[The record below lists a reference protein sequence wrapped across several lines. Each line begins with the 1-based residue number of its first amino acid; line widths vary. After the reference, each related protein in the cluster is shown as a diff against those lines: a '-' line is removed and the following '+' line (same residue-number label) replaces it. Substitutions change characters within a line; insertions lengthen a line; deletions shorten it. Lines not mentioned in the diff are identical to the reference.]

1 MGRPGL
7 NRSAVIAA
15 AADLADELG
24 FDAVTISV
32 LARHLGVRSPTLYS
46 HISGATDLRTAVTA
60 YVLDELA
67 DATTT
72 AMAAGEG
79 RDPAAASRN
88 GYDGEFGRG
97 DPSVTPAELPVVGEG
112 SSLLIAFA
120 DAIRDFARRS
130 PGRYDATTRQRVPPA
145 SDPAAEIPD
154 SVAAAITAGRRNA
167 DLALAVVR
175 SYGIAETN
183 ETYAV
188 RLMSSL
194 IHGYITLEIAGTFAH
209 SEPSS
214 ETTWPEVLEDLDRTL
229 QELSVQLRPRA

>member
-7 NRSAVIAA
+7 NRAAVIAA

-46 HISGATDLRTAVTA
+46 HVTGATDLRTAVTA

-67 DATTT
+67 DATGA

-79 RDPAAASRN
+79 RD
-88 GYDGEFGRG
+88 
-97 DPSVTPAELPVVGEG
+97 
-112 SSLLIAFA
+112 LLVPFA

-130 PGRYDATTRQRVPPA
+130 PGRYDATTRQRIPLEREADSGPP
-145 SDPAAEIPD
+145 
-154 SVAAAITAGRRNA
+154 SVDDAIAAGRRNA

-175 SYGIAETN
+175 SYDIDKTN

-194 IHGYITLEIAGTFAH
+194 IHGYVTLEPAGSFAH
-209 SEPSS
+209 SDPPSDA
-214 ETTWPEVLEDLDRTL
+214 TWPDVLDELDRTL
-229 QELSVQLRPRA
+229 GRMALGRAH

>member
-67 DATTT
+67 DATST

-79 RDPAAASRN
+79 RD
-88 GYDGEFGRG
+88 
-97 DPSVTPAELPVVGEG
+97 
-112 SSLLIAFA
+112 LLVAYA

-145 SDPAAEIPD
+145 SDPTAEITD
-154 SVAAAITAGRRNA
+154 SVAAAVTAGRRNA
-167 DLALAVVR
+167 DLALTVIR

-209 SEPSS
+209 SDPPS
-214 ETTWPEVLEDLDRTL
+214 ETTWPEVLEDLDRSLT
-229 QELSVQLRPRA
+229 QTASDRPRPTQVR

>member
-67 DATTT
+67 DATST

-79 RDPAAASRN
+79 RD
-88 GYDGEFGRG
+88 
-97 DPSVTPAELPVVGEG
+97 
-112 SSLLIAFA
+112 LLVAYA

-130 PGRYDATTRQRVPPA
+130 PGRYDATIRQRVPPNA
-145 SDPAAEIPD
+145 DPAAEITD
-154 SVAAAITAGRRNA
+154 AVAAAITAGRRNA
-167 DLALAVVR
+167 DLALTVVR
-175 SYGIAETN
+175 SYGISETN

-209 SEPSS
+209 SEPPS
-214 ETTWPEVLEDLDRTL
+214 ETTWPEVLEDLDRALGLIATG
-229 QELSVQLRPRA
+229 QRH

>member
-60 YVLDELA
+60 YVLDDLA
-67 DATTT
+67 DATST

-79 RDPAAASRN
+79 RD
-88 GYDGEFGRG
+88 
-97 DPSVTPAELPVVGEG
+97 
-112 SSLLIAFA
+112 LLVAYA

-175 SYGIAETN
+175 SYGIAKTN

-194 IHGYITLEIAGTFAH
+194 IHGYITLELAGTFAH
-209 SEPSS
+209 SDPSS
-214 ETTWPEVLEDLDRTL
+214 ETTWSDVLEDLDRTL
-229 QELSVQLRPRA
+229 NRIAAARRQ

>member
-7 NRSAVIAA
+7 NRAAVIAA
-15 AADLADELG
+15 AADLADEIG

-32 LARHLGVRSPTLYS
+32 LARHLGIKSPTLYS
-46 HISGATDLRTAVTA
+46 HVTGATDLRTAVTA

-67 DATTT
+67 DATS
-72 AMAAGEG
+72 AALSAGEG
-79 RDPAAASRN
+79 RD
-88 GYDGEFGRG
+88 
-97 DPSVTPAELPVVGEG
+97 
-112 SSLLIAFA
+112 LLVAYA

-145 SDPAAEIPD
+145 EAGESRTD
-154 SVAAAITAGRRNA
+154 SVDEAITAGRRNA

-175 SYGIAETN
+175 SYGILEPS

-194 IHGYITLEIAGTFAH
+194 IHGYVTLELAGSFAH
-209 SEPSS
+209 SDPPS
-214 ETTWPEVLEDLDRTL
+214 EATWPEVLDELDGNLGRMALDR
-229 QELSVQLRPRA
+229 PH

>member
-24 FDAVTISV
+24 FDAVTISF

-67 DATTT
+67 DATSA

-79 RDPAAASRN
+79 RD
-88 GYDGEFGRG
+88 
-97 DPSVTPAELPVVGEG
+97 
-112 SSLLIAFA
+112 LLVAYA

-130 PGRYDATTRQRVPPA
+130 PGRYDATTRQRVPPV
-145 SDPAAEIPD
+145 AESTSAPP
-154 SVAAAITAGRRNA
+154 SVDAAIAAGRRNA

-175 SYGIAETN
+175 SYGITETN
-183 ETYAV
+183 QTYAV

-194 IHGYITLEIAGTFAH
+194 IHGYITLELTGSFAH

-214 ETTWPEVLEDLDRTL
+214 ETTWIEAIDDLDRLLVRLAARTSGINL
-229 QELSVQLRPRA
+229 VR

>member
-67 DATTT
+67 DTTSQ
-72 AMAAGEG
+72 AMAGEG
-79 RDPAAASRN
+79 RD
-88 GYDGEFGRG
+88 
-97 DPSVTPAELPVVGEG
+97 
-112 SSLLIAFA
+112 LLVAYA

-194 IHGYITLEIAGTFAH
+194 LHGYITLEIAGTFAH
-209 SEPSS
+209 SDPPS

-229 QELSVQLRPRA
+229 TRLATVERH

>member
-7 NRSAVIAA
+7 NRTAVVAA

-46 HISGATDLRTAVTA
+46 HITGATDLRTAVTA

-67 DATTT
+67 DATTV
-72 AMAAGEG
+72 AMGAGES
-79 RDPAAASRN
+79 RDVLVAYAR
-88 GYDGEFGRG
+88 
-97 DPSVTPAELPVVGEG
+97 
-112 SSLLIAFA
+112 
-120 DAIRDFARRS
+120 AIRDFARRS
-130 PGRYDATTRQRVPPA
+130 PGRYDATTRQRIPPA
-145 SDPAAEIPD
+145 PD
-154 SVAAAITAGRRNA
+154 SSSAPPSVDDAIAAGRRNA

-175 SYGIAETN
+175 SYGVAEAD

-194 IHGYITLEIAGTFAH
+194 IHGYVTLELADSFAH

-214 ETTWPEVLEDLDRTL
+214 ETTWPELLDDLDRTL
-229 QELSVQLRPRA
+229 TRIATGRRH

>member
-1 MGRPGL
+1 MLMGRPGL
-7 NRSAVIAA
+7 NRNAVIAA
-15 AADLADELG
+15 AADLIDELG

-60 YVLDELA
+60 YVLNELA
-67 DATTT
+67 DTTT
-72 AMAAGEG
+72 QAMAGEG
-79 RDPAAASRN
+79 RD
-88 GYDGEFGRG
+88 
-97 DPSVTPAELPVVGEG
+97 
-112 SSLLIAFA
+112 LLVAYA

-130 PGRYDATTRQRVPPA
+130 PGRYDATTRQRIPPA
-145 SDPAAEIPD
+145 SDPAAELAN

-167 DLALAVVR
+167 DIALAVVR

-209 SEPSS
+209 SEPPS
-214 ETTWPEVLEDLDRTL
+214 ESTWPEVLEDLDRTL
-229 QELSVQLRPRA
+229 IRVATTERH

>member
-7 NRSAVIAA
+7 NRAAVIAA

-46 HISGATDLRTAVTA
+46 HVTGATDLRTAVTA

-67 DATTT
+67 DATS
-72 AMAAGEG
+72 AALSAGES
-79 RDPAAASRN
+79 RD
-88 GYDGEFGRG
+88 
-97 DPSVTPAELPVVGEG
+97 
-112 SSLLIAFA
+112 LLVAYA

-130 PGRYDATTRQRVPPA
+130 PGRYDATTRQRIPP
-145 SDPAAEIPD
+145 PLEAESAPPSTD
-154 SVAAAITAGRRNA
+154 DAITAGRRNA
-167 DLALAVVR
+167 AIALAVVR
-175 SYGIAETN
+175 SYGVVETS

-194 IHGYITLEIAGTFAH
+194 IHGYITLELAGTFAH
-209 SEPSS
+209 SEPPS
-214 ETTWPEVLEDLDRTL
+214 EATWPEVIEDLDRTL
-229 QELSVQLRPRA
+229 ARLAGSPRT

>member
-15 AADLADELG
+15 AADLADQLG

-67 DATTT
+67 DATST

-79 RDPAAASRN
+79 RD
-88 GYDGEFGRG
+88 
-97 DPSVTPAELPVVGEG
+97 
-112 SSLLIAFA
+112 LLVAYA

-130 PGRYDATTRQRVPPA
+130 PGRYDATTRQHVPPA
-145 SDPAAEIPD
+145 SEPAAEIPD

-167 DLALAVVR
+167 DLALTVVR

-194 IHGYITLEIAGTFAH
+194 IHGYITLELAGTFAH
-209 SEPSS
+209 SDPPS
-214 ETTWPEVLEDLDRTL
+214 ETTWPEALDDLDRTL
-229 QELSVQLRPRA
+229 NRIATAQRH

>member
-67 DATTT
+67 DATST
-72 AMAAGEG
+72 AMATGEG
-79 RDPAAASRN
+79 RD
-88 GYDGEFGRG
+88 
-97 DPSVTPAELPVVGEG
+97 
-112 SSLLIAFA
+112 LLVAYA

-145 SDPAAEIPD
+145 PGPAAEIPD

-167 DLALAVVR
+167 DLVLTVVR

-194 IHGYITLEIAGTFAH
+194 
-209 SEPSS
+209 
-214 ETTWPEVLEDLDRTL
+214 
-229 QELSVQLRPRA
+229 

>member
-7 NRSAVIAA
+7 NRAAVIAA

-46 HISGATDLRTAVTA
+46 HITGATDLRTAVTA

-67 DATTT
+67 DSTSA
-72 AMAAGEG
+72 AMSAGEG
-79 RDPAAASRN
+79 RD
-88 GYDGEFGRG
+88 
-97 DPSVTPAELPVVGEG
+97 
-112 SSLLIAFA
+112 LLVAYA
-120 DAIRDFARRS
+120 NAIRDFARRS
-130 PGRYDATTRQRVPPA
+130 PGRYDATTRQRIPSAPE
-145 SDPAAEIPD
+145 SDLR
-154 SVAAAITAGRRNA
+154 SVDDAIAAGRRNA

-175 SYGIAETN
+175 SYGVTEAD

-194 IHGYITLEIAGTFAH
+194 IHGYVTLELAGSFAH
-209 SEPSS
+209 SEPPS
-214 ETTWPEVLEDLDRTL
+214 EATWPEVLDDLDRTL
-229 QELSVQLRPRA
+229 TRISTAPCH

>member
-46 HISGATDLRTAVTA
+46 HITGATDLRTAVTA

-67 DATTT
+67 DITST
-72 AMAAGEG
+72 AMAVGEG
-79 RDPAAASRN
+79 RD
-88 GYDGEFGRG
+88 
-97 DPSVTPAELPVVGEG
+97 
-112 SSLLIAFA
+112 LLFAYA

-175 SYGIAETN
+175 SYGVAETN

-194 IHGYITLEIAGTFAH
+194 IHGYITLELAGTFAH
-209 SEPSS
+209 SDPPSES
-214 ETTWPEVLEDLDRTL
+214 TWPEVLEDLDRTL
-229 QELSVQLRPRA
+229 ARIAASPRG

>member
-7 NRSAVIAA
+7 NRTAVIAA
-15 AADLADELG
+15 AAGLADELG

-32 LARHLGVRSPTLYS
+32 LARHLGIKSPTLYS
-46 HISGATDLRTAVTA
+46 HVTGATDLRTAVTA

-79 RDPAAASRN
+79 RD
-88 GYDGEFGRG
+88 
-97 DPSVTPAELPVVGEG
+97 
-112 SSLLIAFA
+112 LLVAYA

-130 PGRYDATTRQRVPPA
+130 PGRYDATTRQRIPPA
-145 SDPAAEIPD
+145 PESALV
-154 SVAAAITAGRRNA
+154 SVDEAIAAGRRNA
-167 DLALAVVR
+167 DLALTVVR
-175 SYGIAETN
+175 SYGIPEPS

-194 IHGYITLEIAGTFAH
+194 IHGYITLEFAGTFAH

-214 ETTWPEVLEDLDRTL
+214 ETTWPEVLDDLDRSLT
-229 QELSVQLRPRA
+229 QIATGRRR

>member
-15 AADLADELG
+15 AAGLADELG

-67 DATTT
+67 DITST
-72 AMAAGEG
+72 AMAVGEG
-79 RDPAAASRN
+79 RD
-88 GYDGEFGRG
+88 
-97 DPSVTPAELPVVGEG
+97 
-112 SSLLIAFA
+112 LLFAYA

-130 PGRYDATTRQRVPPA
+130 PGRYDATTRQRVPPP
-145 SDPAAEIPD
+145 SDPNASEPA
-154 SVAAAITAGRRNA
+154 SVAAAIAAGRRNS
-167 DLALAVVR
+167 DLALTVVR
-175 SYGIAETN
+175 SYGIAEPN
-183 ETYAV
+183 QTYAV

-209 SEPSS
+209 REPSS
-214 ETTWPEVLEDLDRTL
+214 ESTWVDVLEDLDRTL
-229 QELSVQLRPRA
+229 AGLAARTDDDGQCAVRCSAGK

>member
-7 NRSAVIAA
+7 NRSTVIAA

-67 DATTT
+67 DRTSQ
-72 AMAAGEG
+72 AMAGEG
-79 RDPAAASRN
+79 RD
-88 GYDGEFGRG
+88 
-97 DPSVTPAELPVVGEG
+97 
-112 SSLLIAFA
+112 LLVAYA

-145 SDPAAEIPD
+145 SDSAAEIPE
-154 SVAAAITAGRRNA
+154 SLAAAITAGRRNA

-175 SYGIAETN
+175 SYGIGETN

-194 IHGYITLEIAGTFAH
+194 LHGYITLELAGTFAH
-209 SEPSS
+209 SDPQS
-214 ETTWPEVLEDLDRTL
+214 ETTWPQVLEDLDRMLTRIATA
-229 QELSVQLRPRA
+229 ERH